1 MKKQTIAAALAAALV
16 GSAFLGTGMQTEA
29 AQWMQDG
36 TGWWDQEDN
45 GSYPAGTVS
54 GSGMDAAGGIAMRTA
69 AIQRTA
75 GK

>member
-1 MKKQTIAAALAAALV
+1 M
-16 GSAFLGTGMQTEA
+16 SAETARESRDMEA
-29 AQWMQDG
+29 
-36 TGWWDQEDN
+36 
-45 GSYPAGTVS
+45 VS

>member
-36 TGWWDQEDN
+36 TGWWYQDLTRQEHGAISMTPGIILMDQ
-45 GSYPAGTVS
+45 V
-54 GSGMDAAGGIAMRTA
+54 IC
-69 AIQRTA
+69 
-75 GK
+75 